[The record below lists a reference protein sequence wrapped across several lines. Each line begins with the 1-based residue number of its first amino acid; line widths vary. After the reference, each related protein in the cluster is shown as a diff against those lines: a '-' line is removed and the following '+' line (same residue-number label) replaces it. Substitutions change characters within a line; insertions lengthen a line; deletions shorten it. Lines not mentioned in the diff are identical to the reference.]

1 MEALRHPLAC
11 EIEIHD
17 SNSLKAKER
26 QENVF
31 LALRLLCC
39 YLISLKAVLQRSQN
53 TRESLVEFNESCAFK
68 ELANLHLFSS
78 FLLLLAANSV
88 ETGNY
93 NKNCSWKCDE
103 SEKYFLNFYLF
114 LGLEKIEGVS
124 CYFFKRLFIQLW
136 TGEFMKMLL
145 VFHKFIY
152 LHLF

>member
-17 SNSLKAKER
+17 SNSLKAEER

-53 TRESLVEFNESCAFK
+53 TREGLVEFNESCAFK

-78 FLLLLAANSV
+78 FLLLFAQ
-88 ETGNY
+88 TP
-93 NKNCSWKCDE
+93 
-103 SEKYFLNFYLF
+103 
-114 LGLEKIEGVS
+114 
-124 CYFFKRLFIQLW
+124 
-136 TGEFMKMLL
+136 
-145 VFHKFIY
+145 
-152 LHLF
+152 